1 MGQGGAND
9 ELEQRHPSGQQ
20 ARDARV
26 PLLHAQVAG
35 VQPAGVDGHEGLG
48 GEALVLGIGAQR
60 GLLAGCVPVEGE
72 DDLAASGLASLA
84 GDDSRCGVV
93 HVS

>member
-1 MGQGGAND
+1 MGQRGADD
-9 ELEQRHPSGQQ
+9 ELEQRHPPGQQ
-20 ARDARV
+20 AWDARV
-26 PLLHAQVAG
+26 PFLHAQVAG
-35 VQPAGVDGHEGLG
+35 VQAAGVNGHEGLG